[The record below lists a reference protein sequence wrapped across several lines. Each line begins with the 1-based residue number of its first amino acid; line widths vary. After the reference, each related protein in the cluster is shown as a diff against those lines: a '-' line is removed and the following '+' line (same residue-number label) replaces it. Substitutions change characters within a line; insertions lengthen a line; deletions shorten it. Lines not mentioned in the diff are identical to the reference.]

1 MFRSSIWGIIG
12 LLTSRPRFRMIAFV
26 IKIIMLLA
34 TGAACAAPVKFDFG
48 SSRAAAGSIA
58 VEPSCDF
65 TAERGHGFEIGAK
78 PTSEDRGGDPW
89 SGDFLT
95 ANGGFCFSVVLPE
108 GNHHVRVTLG
118 DPSGTS
124 DTTVKAESRRLMLE
138 NVITTQGEQVTKQ
151 FTVHIRRPE
160 IKGGSRVGLKDR
172 EKPYLHWDDKLTLE
186 FNGKRPCV
194 AGIEITPAPDTTTV
208 FLLGDSTVTD
218 QPFEP
223 WNSWGQM
230 LPRFFKSGVAVANYA
245 ESGESLRSSL
255 SARRV
260 AKAESEMKKGDY
272 VFVQFGHNDMK
283 DKREGALEQYEAD
296 LTALVRSVRA
306 KGAIPVLVTSM
317 ERKAGVKQETL
328 GSYPATVRKVA
339 AAEKT
344 PLIDLQ
350 AMSRTL
356 YAALGPNLDRAFV
369 DGTHHGNFGSYQI
382 ARCVVEGLRSE
393 VPELARH
400 LAADAK
406 PFNPAKPDDPDA
418 FAMPASPMRDPAK
431 PDGN

>member
-1 MFRSSIWGIIG
+1 MIKTLM
-12 LLTSRPRFRMIAFV
+12 LLTAGVSS
-26 IKIIMLLA
+26 
-34 TGAACAAPVKFDFG
+34 AAPLKFDFG
-48 SSRAAAGSIA
+48 SSRAAPGAIV

-65 TAERGHGFEIGAK
+65 TVERGHGFETGAK
-78 PTSEDRGGDPW
+78 PTAVDRGGDPW
-89 SGDFLT
+89 SGDHLT
-95 ANGGFCFSVVLPE
+95 ASGGFCFSVVLPE
-108 GNHHVRVTLG
+108 GNYEVRLTLG
-118 DPSGTS
+118 DPKETS

-138 NVITTQGEQVTKQ
+138 NVVTAQGEQVTKP

-160 IKGGSRVGLKDR
+160 IQGGSRVGLKDR

-186 FNGKRPCV
+186 FNGPRPCV
-194 AGIEITPAPDTTTV
+194 AGVEITPAPDSTTV

-218 QPFEP
+218 QPYEP

-230 LPRFFKSGVAVANYA
+230 LPRFFGPGVAVANYA

-260 AKAESEMKKGDY
+260 AKAESEMKKGDH

-283 DKREGALEQYEAD
+283 NKHGGALEQYESD
-296 LTALVRSVRA
+296 LTALVRSVRE

-328 GSYPATVRKVA
+328 GSYPAVVRKVA

-356 YAALGPNLDRAFV
+356 YAALGAKLDKAFV
-369 DGTHHGNFGSYQI
+369 DGTHHNNFGSYEI
-382 ARCVVEGLRSE
+382 ARCVVEGIRNE
-393 VPELARH
+393 VPELARR
-400 LAADAK
+400 LAGDVK
-406 PFNPAKPDDPDA
+406 PFDPAKPDDPDA
-418 FAMPASPMRDPAK
+418 FVMPASPQRDPAK
-431 PDGN
+431 PDGD